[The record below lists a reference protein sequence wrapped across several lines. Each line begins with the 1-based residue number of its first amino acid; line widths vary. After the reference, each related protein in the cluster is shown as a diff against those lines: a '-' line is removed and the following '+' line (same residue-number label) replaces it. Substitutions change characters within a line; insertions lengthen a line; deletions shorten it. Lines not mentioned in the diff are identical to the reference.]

1 MSWSVKGGRTR
12 TTYCRT
18 PAGSACRCDRRGV
31 RSRQWLSCDCPTTW
45 LGSSKRSDPLV
56 DAARVRTIKEGRVA
70 KGVFRFFNRVHILL
84 YRLTRGRV
92 GGRILG
98 IRGLLLTTK
107 GRKSGKER
115 TVPLGTF
122 EDRGRYV
129 VVASN
134 GGPDVHPAWFFKLRN
149 DPRVRIPGGAA
160 GPGAGGRR
168 PGG

>member
-1 MSWSVKGGRTR
+1 M
-12 TTYCRT
+12 
-18 PAGSACRCDRRGV
+18 
-31 RSRQWLSCDCPTTW
+31 
-45 LGSSKRSDPLV
+45 
-56 DAARVRTIKEGRVA
+56 A

-98 IRGLLLTTK
+98 IRVLLLTTK

-134 GGPDVHPAWFFKLRN
+134 GGLDVHPAWFFNLRS
-149 DPRVRIPGGAA
+149 DPRVRIQVGAVSRAAEARLLEGEERTRVWQELVSLAPGYA
-160 GPGAGGRR
+160 GYETSTKRVIPLVALH
-168 PGG
+168 PTA

>member
-1 MSWSVKGGRTR
+1 M
-12 TTYCRT
+12 
-18 PAGSACRCDRRGV
+18 A
-31 RSRQWLSCDCPTTW
+31 
-45 LGSSKRSDPLV
+45 KR
-56 DAARVRTIKEGRVA
+56 
-70 KGVFRFFNRVHILL
+70 VFRFFNRAHILL

-98 IRGLLLTTK
+98 IRVLLLTTK

-134 GGPDVHPAWFFKLRN
+134 GGLDVHPAWFFNLRN
-149 DPRVRIPGGAA
+149 DPRVRIQVGAVSQAAEARLLEGEERTRVWQKLVSLAPGYSRYEKSTQRVIPLVALNVPEGIALHPSA
-160 GPGAGGRR
+160 
-168 PGG
+168 